1 MRRVV
6 PSVMRKILKYIHK
19 IASRVILS
27 SGNIHS
33 TSYIASD
40 QVIDKLFIIYLF
52 RKSNLIFK
60 RTCNYAVTFDVSR
73 GILSNVI
80 SFLG

>member
-6 PSVMRKILKYIHK
+6 PSVMRKILKYPQD
-19 IASRVILS
+19 SVS